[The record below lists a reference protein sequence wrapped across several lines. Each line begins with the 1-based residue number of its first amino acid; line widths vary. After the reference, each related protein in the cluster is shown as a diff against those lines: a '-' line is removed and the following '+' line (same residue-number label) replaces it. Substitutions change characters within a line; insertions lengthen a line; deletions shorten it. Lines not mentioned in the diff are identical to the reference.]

1 MASIEHVSVVVQD
14 DFVAR
19 QTRAKP
25 IPALAELIWNSLDA
39 DATRVDVEL
48 VYGGLIG
55 GLSQIV
61 VQDDGEGF
69 SREDARGLFGNLG
82 GSWKRMTR
90 RTRRGDRMIHGQEG
104 RGRYK
109 AFSLGGLAT
118 WKVCYAA
125 PDGTRAFE
133 IRIAENDLTDVVI
146 TPDEPAPGRRTGV
159 IVAIDNLRREFRSF
173 ETDEGFQELAEIFA
187 LYLKSYKAVSISVA
201 GNRIDPEKAIRS
213 EAGMKL
219 PPIVAA
225 DGSSHDA
232 ELQVIEWRADTKRIL
247 YLCSKN
253 GFPLDQF
260 ETKFHVPGFSF
271 SAYLRSSYVEQ
282 LQNESRLGL
291 ADLDPPLAG
300 AIERARS
307 EIKDYFRNR
316 AAEKARTVVEV
327 WKADEVYPYVGE
339 PQSTV
344 EKAERQ
350 VFDIVAVHVQE
361 LAPEIGVT
369 SAMARALHLRMLR
382 NAIERGPEELQ
393 LILKEV
399 LDLPVRQQKELA
411 ALLQETSLTAIITA
425 AKTVADR
432 LKFIAALE
440 SIVFDPETKGRLKE
454 RSQLHKMLAENT
466 WVFGEEY
473 NLWVNDKDLR
483 NVLVRHK
490 SLLDPAVEIDDPVKV
505 SGQKRAIVD
514 LMFSRATRR
523 HRANDIEHLVVEL
536 KAPRVKIGA
545 DEMNQI
551 KKYAQA
557 VRADERFRTV
567 KGIRW
572 HFWIVSND
580 YDEMARY
587 EIEGGPDPER
597 RYIARTGDH
606 TVGIKTWGEIIEEN
620 RARLQFFQEQ
630 MQHTVSESQAVEH
643 LQEKYSRFLEGVIRS
658 DVDGEAAA
666 GLADAEDL
674 DAAYGPENVGIIET
688 SPGPDHEPNENSS
701 AAPSQ

>member
-1 MASIEHVSVVVQD
+1 MASDEHVSVAVQD

-39 DATRVDVEL
+39 DATRVEVEL
-48 VYGGLIG
+48 VYGSLLG
-55 GLSQIV
+55 GLSRIV
-61 VQDDGEGF
+61 VHDNGDGF
-69 SREDARGLFGNLG
+69 SRDEAKGLFGNLG

-90 RTRRGDRMIHGQEG
+90 RTRTGDRMIHGQEG

-109 AFSLGGLAT
+109 AFSLGGMAT

-125 PDGTRAFE
+125 EGGNRAFE
-133 IRIAENDLTDVVI
+133 IRIAEHDLTDVVI
-146 TPDEPAPGRRTGV
+146 TPDEPAPDRTTGV
-159 IVAIDNLRREFRSF
+159 IVVIDNLRREFRLF

-187 LYLKSYKAVSISVA
+187 LYLKSYKAVSISVG
-201 GNRIDPEKAIRS
+201 GNRIDPDKAIRS
-213 EAGMKL
+213 EASMTL
-219 PPIVAA
+219 APITAS
-225 DGSSHDA
+225 DGSQHDA

-247 YLCSKN
+247 YLCSRD

-271 SAYLRSSYVEQ
+271 SAYLRSSYVEH
-282 LQNESRLGL
+282 LQIEGRLGL
-291 ADLDPPLAG
+291 IELDPPLSG

-307 EIKDYFRNR
+307 GIKDYFRNR
-316 AAEKARTVVEV
+316 AAEKARTVVDV
-327 WKADEVYPYVGE
+327 WKADEVYPYEGE
-339 PQSTV
+339 PLTTV

-350 VFDIVAVHVQE
+350 VFDIIAVHVQE
-361 LAPEIGVT
+361 LAPEIGES
-369 SAMARALHLRMLR
+369 SATAQALHLRMLR

-399 LDLPVRQQKELA
+399 LDLPPRQQRELA

-440 SIVFDPETKGRLKE
+440 SIVFDPVTKGRLKE
-454 RSQLHKMLAENT
+454 RSQLHKILAENT
-466 WVFGEEY
+466 WIFGEEY

-490 SLLDPAVEIDDPVKV
+490 KVLDPSLQIDDPVKV

-514 LMFSRATRR
+514 LMFSRSTRR

-536 KAPRVKIGA
+536 KAPKVKIGP

-557 VRADERFRTV
+557 VRADDRFSTV

-572 HFWIVSND
+572 HFWIVSNG
-580 YDEMARY
+580 YDEMAKY
-587 EIEGGPDPER
+587 EIEAGPDPER
-597 RYIARTGDH
+597 RLIARTGDH

-643 LQEKYSRFLEGVIRS
+643 LQEKYSRFLEGVLPGEGDEAVAER
-658 DVDGEAAA
+658 DADGQPGETNIEADEETDEAANA
-666 GLADAEDL
+666 
-674 DAAYGPENVGIIET
+674 
-688 SPGPDHEPNENSS
+688 PDKSS
-701 AAPSQ
+701 ST